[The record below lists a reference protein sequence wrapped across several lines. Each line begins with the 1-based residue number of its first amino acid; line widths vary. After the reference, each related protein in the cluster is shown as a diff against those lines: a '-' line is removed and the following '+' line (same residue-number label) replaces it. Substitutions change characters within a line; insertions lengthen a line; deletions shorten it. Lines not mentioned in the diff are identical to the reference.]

1 MELVGQVSTVAFDK
15 TGTLTEGKPRVTDVI
30 GFKTAHTAAEGHD
43 KLLSLFAS
51 VDAASSHPL
60 ARAIVDHAKAANVVI
75 PESSNA
81 FATAGKAVHA
91 TVAGRSLAIGSPVYV
106 AEKVMLPAEQQI
118 QIETL
123 QNDGKTVSILFDE
136 HTREALGLVALR
148 DELREDAQQAIAQ
161 LNKMN
166 VRSVML
172 TGDNSRTAKAL
183 ASQLDI
189 EWQAELLPED
199 KLRLLREMQSNS
211 KIAMIGDGIND
222 APALAAAD
230 IGIAMGS
237 GTDVAI
243 ETADIAL
250 LKSRVM
256 DVANLI
262 ALSRA
267 TMRNIHQN
275 VIFALGLK
283 GIFLI
288 TTVLG
293 VTGLWIAVLA
303 DTGATVLVTLNAL
316 RLLRFKGVSSR

>member
-1 MELVGQVSTVAFDK
+1 M
-15 TGTLTEGKPRVTDVI
+15 
-30 GFKTAHTAAEGHD
+30 
-43 KLLSLFAS
+43 
-51 VDAASSHPL
+51 
-60 ARAIVDHAKAANVVI
+60 
-75 PESSNA
+75 
-81 FATAGKAVHA
+81 
-91 TVAGRSLAIGSPVYV
+91 
-106 AEKVMLPAEQQI
+106 
-118 QIETL
+118 
-123 QNDGKTVSILFDE
+123 
-136 HTREALGLVALR
+136 VALR

-199 KLRLLREMQSNS
+199 KLRLLSEMQSNS

-316 RLLRFKGVSSR
+316 RLLRFKGMSSR